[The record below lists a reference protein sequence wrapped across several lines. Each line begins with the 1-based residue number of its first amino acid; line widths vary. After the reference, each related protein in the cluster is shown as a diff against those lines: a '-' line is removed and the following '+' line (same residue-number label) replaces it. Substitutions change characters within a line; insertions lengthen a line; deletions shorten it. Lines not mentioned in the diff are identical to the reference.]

1 MRTVTPIPGEQPA
14 ADDLAESRRSCSV
27 KTFHRGHRLR
37 RTRNLRMLFQESHV
51 RIDDVVCPLFVSEAL
66 KTPRPVQGMP
76 GICQIPESALE
87 AEIDRLSKLRIKSIM
102 LFAVAAHK
110 DGTGECSLDP
120 TGVLSRVIRTAKSTN
135 PDLVV
140 MADNCFCEFTEHGN
154 CGIVVGDQIQN
165 DLTLANLGRQAVVC
179 AQAGADVICPSGMI
193 DGQVVGIR
201 EALDA
206 NGFPDTPVMA
216 YAAKF
221 ASCYYGPFRD
231 AAGVSFKGE
240 RTTYQ
245 VNPANGREAIL
256 ECMADAAEG
265 ADILMI
271 KPGLMY
277 LDIIARLRDRLDLP
291 LAAYQV
297 SGEYAMIQMAAERGV
312 FTLEKAVMESMLAF
326 KRAGADIVVTYFA
339 ETIANMFRGTG
350 G

>member
-1 MRTVTPIPGEQPA
+1 MA
-14 ADDLAESRRSCSV
+14 
-27 KTFHRGHRLR
+27 K
-37 RTRNLRMLFQESHV
+37 
-51 RIDDVVCPLFVSEAL
+51 
-66 KTPRPVQGMP
+66 
-76 GICQIPESALE
+76 
-87 AEIDRLSKLRIKSIM
+87 EIERLSNLGIKSVM
-102 LFAVAAHK
+102 LFAVSAHK
-110 DGTGECSLDP
+110 DSTGECSLDP
-120 TGVLSRVIRTAKSTN
+120 SGVLSRIIRTSKSVN

-165 DLTLANLGRQAVVC
+165 DQTLLNLGRQSVVC

-231 AAGVSFKGE
+231 AAGVTFKGE

-312 FTLEKAVMESMLAF
+312 FALEKAVMESMLAF

-339 ETIANMFRGTG
+339 ETIAHILRGEG
-350 G
+350 EKAK